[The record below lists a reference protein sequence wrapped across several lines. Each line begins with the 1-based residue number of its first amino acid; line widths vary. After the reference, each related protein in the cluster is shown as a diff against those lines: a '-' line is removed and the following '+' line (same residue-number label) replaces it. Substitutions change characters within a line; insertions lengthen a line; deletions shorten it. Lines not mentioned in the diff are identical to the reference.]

1 MIRAPGSVPSP
12 LSTPN
17 MQFLLDLLPVIA
29 FFVAYKLTDIYV
41 ATGVLIVG
49 VLIQTAWSWVRHR
62 KVSPMLLTSAVL
74 VLVFGGLTLA
84 IQDPTFIKWK
94 PSIVNWLFA
103 GAFLASQYLSGPTIV
118 QRLMGENVTLDVGS
132 WKRLN
137 LAWVAFFLV
146 AGTLNLYVAFRYD
159 EATWVNFKLFGLM
172 GLTLVFALAQG
183 VWIARKAEAAD
194 AGPN

>member
-1 MIRAPGSVPSP
+1 MIRAPGSEPSP
-12 LSTPN
+12 LSTPI

-84 IQDPTFIKWK
+84 IHDPTFIKWK

-118 QRLMGENVTLDVGS
+118 QRLMGENVTLDAGS

>member
-1 MIRAPGSVPSP
+1 MIRAPGSEPSP
-12 LSTPN
+12 LSTPI

-94 PSIVNWLFA
+94 PIIVNWLFA

-118 QRLMGENVTLDVGS
+118 QRLMGENVTLDAGS

-137 LAWVAFFLV
+137 VAWVAFFLV

>member
-1 MIRAPGSVPSP
+1 MIRAPGSEPSP
-12 LSTPN
+12 LSTPI

-118 QRLMGENVTLDVGS
+118 QRLMGENVTLDAGS

-137 LAWVAFFLV
+137 VAWVAFFLV